1 MVALLGVM
9 VALLGVLVLLLG
21 VMVALLGVMVA
32 LLGVLAPWLP
42 GRLLRL
48 QCEVIVLCMQAV
60 ALTIYLLAYVIPYMK
75 VPTS

>member
-1 MVALLGVM
+1 M